1 MRAPSPLQPLK
12 LRARLSAAHRE
23 MRVKQIAKLKLGALG
38 LSVGLMLSS
47 TTTCFADAGSYL
59 AARQAIIGRDYQEQA
74 LYVTKA
80 LASDPRS
87 AVLLETLIA
96 AKISLG
102 DFDDLYGYA
111 TILKDIEPQNQIA
124 AMVLFTKYTK
134 DSNWDSLLAAL
145 DAGEGV
151 SSIVD
156 GLTRAW
162 CHVGK
167 GEMREALELFDEF
180 STLSEGFELFGP
192 FNKALAMAMAG
203 DYEGGLA
210 LLETPGLPQT
220 GGSIY
225 AQALMLSQLERNDEA
240 RALVA
245 DAFGPTTDLRI
256 VSLLDQLD
264 AGERVPFDMVTT
276 AQEGIAEVFNS
287 VADVVSGGLDDGYTL
302 LFARAAQTLNPTRA
316 HYALKVADL
325 LDRMDHNDLAAQAYG
340 TIDPSAPAY
349 YMGELGR
356 AEALRRDGKVDAE
369 LEVLRN
375 LAKSH
380 SAYPEAFKAM
390 GDAMRRVE
398 QYDGAIEAYST
409 ALSKMADA
417 SRAQWSIL
425 FARGIAY
432 ERSDQWEKAE
442 ADFRAAL
449 VFEPGQ
455 PQVLN
460 YMGYSFLE
468 MNTNLDEAMDMI
480 RAAVVARPNDG
491 YITDSLAWGLYRLG
505 DYESAVAPME
515 KAVSLLPV
523 DSILND
529 HLGDVY
535 WAVGR
540 EREARF
546 QWNRALSFGPDEKDA
561 KRIRRKLQIGLDRV
575 LIEEGLEPTR
585 EHLDD

>member
-1 MRAPSPLQPLK
+1 M
-12 LRARLSAAHRE
+12 
-23 MRVKQIAKLKLGALG
+23 KQIAKMKLAALG
-38 LSVGLMLSS
+38 LSVSLMLSS
-47 TTTCFADAGSYL
+47 TATCFADAGSYL
-59 AARQAIIGRDYQEQA
+59 ATRQAIMGRDYQEQA

-80 LASDPRS
+80 LASDPRN

-124 AMVLFTKYTK
+124 AMVLFTKYTE
-134 DSNWDSLLAAL
+134 DSKWDSLLAAL

-167 GEMREALELFDEF
+167 GEMSEALELFDTF
-180 STLSEGFELFGP
+180 SNLSEGFELFGP

-245 DAFGPTTDLRI
+245 NAFGPTTDLRI
-256 VSLLDQLD
+256 VTLLDQLD
-264 AGERVPFDMVTT
+264 AGERVPFDMITT

-302 LFARAAQTLNPTRA
+302 LFARIAQTLNPTRA
-316 HYALKVADL
+316 HYALKVASL

-340 TIDPSAPAY
+340 TIDPNAPAY

-356 AEALRRDGKVDAE
+356 AEALRRDGKADAE

-375 LAKSH
+375 LSKSH
-380 SAYPEAFKAM
+380 GAYPDAFKAM
-390 GDAMRRVE
+390 GDAMRRDE

-409 ALSKMADA
+409 ALSKMADG
-417 SRAQWSIL
+417 SRAKWPIL

-432 ERSDQWEKAE
+432 ERSKQWEKAE

-449 VFEPGQ
+449 VLEPGQ

-480 RAAVVARPNDG
+480 RAAVTARPNDG

-561 KRIRRKLQIGLDRV
+561 ERIRRKLQIGLDRV